1 MLWLYLLA
9 AVTVLVIALRRVL
22 QRQAPLTDELYSSK
36 VAVEHVYSGVAWVR
50 QDGMVGSVNQALAD
64 EFGAKAE
71 ILDHE
76 WYRMFPV
83 GERPKVKEAYTQML
97 LAGIANVDTLIEP
110 ADGRHQP
117 VHLRLI
123 AMHDH
128 KLRLVG
134 HHCIIHDSSRE
145 RALERQITQLSL
157 ALAQA
162 GQDLPPE
169 HAVNDL
175 VRTARADRG

>member
-22 QRQAPLTDELYSSK
+22 QRQTPLSDELYSSK

-50 QDGMVGSVNQALAD
+50 NDGVVGSVNQALAD
-64 EFGAKAE
+64 EFGAKSDLLE
-71 ILDHE
+71 HE
-76 WYRMFPV
+76 WYLMFPAN
-83 GERPKVKEAYTQML
+83 ERGRVKEAYTQML
-97 LAGIANVDTLIEP
+97 LSGIANLDTLIEP

-117 VHLRLI
+117 VHLRLV
-123 AMHDH
+123 AVHDH

-134 HHCIIHDSSRE
+134 HHCIMHDSTRE
-145 RALERQITQLSL
+145 RALEKQIKQLSL

-162 GQDLPPE
+162 GYELAPE
-169 HAVNDL
+169 HAINDA
-175 VRTARADRG
+175 VKSVGSSRF

>member
-22 QRQAPLTDELYSSK
+22 QRQAPLSDDLYASK

-50 QDGMVGSVNQALAD
+50 QDGVVGSVNQALAD
-64 EFGAKAE
+64 EFGAKSDLLE
-71 ILDHE
+71 HE
-76 WYRMFPV
+76 WYLMFPAS
-83 GERPKVKEAYTQML
+83 ERPRVKEAFTQML

-117 VHLRLI
+117 VHLRMV
-123 AMHDH
+123 AVHDH

-145 RALERQITQLSL
+145 RGLEKQIQQLSL
-157 ALAQA
+157 ALAHA
-162 GQDLPPE
+162 GYELAPE
-169 HAVNDL
+169 ETSNDL
-175 VRTARADRG
+175 ARTARKS